1 MKIPPITAFIILLT
15 ALVFHAPAFAQ
26 KTAKIK
32 VTPLKIGKVQLAR
45 GTVKSILDLS
55 KDISGCIVTYDRS
68 EPKARKVDTT
78 DFDKIDEVVKGGKT
92 YLLLV
97 SEINSGC
104 NVTGECGAATDLTLV
119 WLKLNSRLKIE
130 SKKAVA
136 VQSCFWGDINII
148 DDGETTSETDPTGNF
163 KFSKG
168 VLSFEFETNRYKSD
182 LEYTVTTVK
191 YNRAA
196 AEKGLIV
203 KTEKRT
209 RPVD

>member
-1 MKIPPITAFIILLT
+1 MKNLLIVCVSI
-15 ALVFHAPAFAQ
+15 ALLLIFENSAAAQ
-26 KTAKIK
+26 SKIK
-32 VTPLKIGKVQLAR
+32 VTPLKKGKVQLVR
-45 GTVKSILDLS
+45 GKVKSVLDLS
-55 KDISGCIVTYDRS
+55 KDISGCIVTYDRGD
-68 EPKARKVDTT
+68 PKAGKMDTT
-78 DFDKIDEVVKGGKT
+78 DFDKIDEMVKGGKT

-104 NVTGECGAATDLTLV
+104 NVSGECGAATDLTLV
-119 WLKLNSRLKIE
+119 WLKLNSRLQIE

-148 DDGETTSETDPTGNF
+148 DDGETSNETDSSGNF

-168 VLSFEFETNRYKSD
+168 ILAVEFETNRYKTD
-182 LEYTVTTVK
+182 LEYQVTSVK

-203 KTEKRT
+203 KTEKRP

>member
-1 MKIPPITAFIILLT
+1 MKKLTIAAFIVLLT
-15 ALVFHAPAFAQ
+15 ALIFHAPAFAQ
-26 KTAKIK
+26 KTAGIK
-32 VTPLKIGKVQLAR
+32 VTPLKKGKVQLAR

-68 EPKARKVDTT
+68 NPKARMDTT

-119 WLKLNSRLKIE
+119 WLKLNSRLQIE

-136 VQSCFWGDINII
+136 VQSCFWGDINMI
-148 DDGETTSETDPTGNF
+148 DDGETSDETDSTGNF
-163 KFSKG
+163 KFKNG
-168 VLSFEFETNRYKSD
+168 VLSLEFETNRYKTD
-182 LEYTVTTVK
+182 LEYTVTSVN
-191 YNRAA
+191 YNHAA
-196 AEKGLIV
+196 GEKGLII

-209 RPVD
+209 RPN

>member
-1 MKIPPITAFIILLT
+1 MKNLLLT
-15 ALVFHAPAFAQ
+15 VFVCISLLLTFGNSAVAQ
-26 KTAKIK
+26 TKIK
-32 VTPLKIGKVQLAR
+32 VTPLKKGKVQLAR
-45 GTVKSILDLS
+45 GAVKSVLDLS
-55 KDISGCIVTYDRS
+55 KDISGCIVTYDRGD
-68 EPKARKVDTT
+68 PKAGKMDTT

-104 NVTGECGAATDLTLV
+104 NVSGECGAATDLTLV
-119 WLKLNSRLKIE
+119 WLKLNSRLQIE

-136 VQSCFWGDINII
+136 VQSCFWGDISMI
-148 DDGETTSETDPTGNF
+148 DDGETTNETDSTGNF

-168 VLSFEFETNRYKSD
+168 ILALEFETNRYKTD
-182 LEYTVTTVK
+182 LEYTVTSVK

-203 KTEKRT
+203 KTDKRA
-209 RPVD
+209 RPD